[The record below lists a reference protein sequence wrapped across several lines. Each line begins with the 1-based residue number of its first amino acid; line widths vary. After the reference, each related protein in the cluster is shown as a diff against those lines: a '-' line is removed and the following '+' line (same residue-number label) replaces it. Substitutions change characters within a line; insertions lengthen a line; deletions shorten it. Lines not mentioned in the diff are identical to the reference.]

1 MIITKSLKLLTK
13 NWLLFLI
20 LILAAVIRLWS
31 LSTIPPHL
39 TPDEASLGYNAYSI
53 LATGKDEYGK
63 TLPLI
68 FKSFGDYK
76 PGLYVYLSVP
86 FVALFG
92 LSEFA
97 VRLPGAISGII
108 AVWMIYLISRELF
121 KDERKFSIF
130 NFQFSIGE
138 IAAFLLAISPWHIHF
153 SRGAWEASVSLTL
166 TLAGTYF
173 FLKSL
178 KNSKFLIYASIF
190 FSLTFL
196 TYQGAKLATTL
207 VIIALVVTF
216 WKEVKQWFTSARPGL
231 AGSICLG
238 LLISL
243 PIILS
248 LFQGRAGRLE
258 VFSIF
263 SYERPQEYLQT
274 ILDQGEETFGSISY
288 NLFHSEGANF
298 ARGIL
303 GRWFNHFSGRFL
315 FFSGDWQNPRHSA
328 PNHGMLLLTDLVF
341 LLAGVV
347 GLLRGKGR
355 GPKFILLWLIL
366 APLPAAL
373 SRDQVHAVRALN
385 MVIPLTVISAIGL
398 TGILRWINRI

>member
-1 MIITKSLKLLTK
+1 
-13 NWLLFLI
+13 
-20 LILAAVIRLWS
+20 
-31 LSTIPPHL
+31 
-39 TPDEASLGYNAYSI
+39 
-53 LATGKDEYGK
+53 
-63 TLPLI
+63 
-68 FKSFGDYK
+68 
-76 PGLYVYLSVP
+76 
-86 FVALFG
+86 
-92 LSEFA
+92 
-97 VRLPGAISGII
+97 
-108 AVWMIYLISRELF
+108 
-121 KDERKFSIF
+121 
-130 NFQFSIGE
+130 
-138 IAAFLLAISPWHIHF
+138 
-153 SRGAWEASVSLTL
+153 
-166 TLAGTYF
+166 
-173 FLKSL
+173 
-178 KNSKFLIYASIF
+178 LIYASIF

-328 PNHGMLLLTDLVF
+328 PNHGMLFLTDLVF

-373 SRDQVHAVRALN
+373 SRDQVHAVRAVN

-398 TGILRWINRI
+398 TGILRWINRIKSPMIRYSYSFLLVSMMLGAVIYYLDSYFVHLPVHNAKHWFYGYKQAIEEITPIQDSYQNIVFQQSYNQPYIYFLFYGVDGSSASQGYDPVRYQAQAKLAETGIDVGLVESLDNISFSSVSWPYPTDQKGTLVIADSVGIPHDFKEDDYKFLSEIKYPDNFTTAFRIVEIK